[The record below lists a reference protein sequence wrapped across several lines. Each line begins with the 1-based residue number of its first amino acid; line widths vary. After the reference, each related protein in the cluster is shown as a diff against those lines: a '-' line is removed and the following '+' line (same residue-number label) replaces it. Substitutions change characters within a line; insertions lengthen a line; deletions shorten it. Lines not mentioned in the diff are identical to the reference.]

1 VVKKVAR
8 PVAADRTPD
17 RRQTTGPGKDFH
29 SDATHTLG
37 ILSATDTVRDDAR
50 RAVTHVHLHR
60 PETVAASAEVLYALG
75 LVEPGRELTESE
87 A

>member
-8 PVAADRTPD
+8 LVAADRAPNHP
-17 RRQTTGPGKDFH
+17 QTGPGKDFH

-37 ILSATDTVRDDAR
+37 ILSATDAVRADAR

-75 LVEPGRELTESE
+75 LVEEG

>member
-1 VVKKVAR
+1 MVKKR
-8 PVAADRTPD
+8 PRLAVDRTPD
-17 RRQTTGPGKDFH
+17 RPKTGPGKDFH

-37 ILSATDTVRDDAR
+37 ILSATDTTREDAR
-50 RAVTHVHLHR
+50 RAVTHIHLHR

-75 LVEPGRELTESE
+75 LAEELTKES